1 MKKQIFTFLFAILL
15 SGELCAANT
24 PQAVTQNLKPS
35 FLIGESDLKYFGL
48 KVYRAELWCE
58 KTQFSYEQK
67 FAIHLTYNM
76 NFAKEDLARRSI
88 EEIEKIHA
96 LSDLEKKNY
105 YQQLLQIFANVK
117 KGDEKVALFSPKKG
131 VEMYYNN
138 KLIGKI
144 NDLKLA
150 RLFVD
155 IWLDER
161 GSFPQVTKK
170 LLGKND

>member
-1 MKKQIFTFLFAILL
+1 MKKPIFAFLITFLL
-15 SGELCAANT
+15 SSQLQAGEA
-24 PQAVTQNLKPS
+24 PKAVMQNLNPN

-58 KTQFSYEQK
+58 KAQFSYEQK

-76 NFAKEDLARRSI
+76 NFAKEELAKRSI
-88 EEIEKIHA
+88 EEIENLHV
-96 LSDLEKKNY
+96 LSAEDKKNY
-105 YQQLLQIFANVK
+105 YQQLLKIFANVK

-138 KLIGKI
+138 QLIGKI
-144 NDLKLA
+144 SDPKLA

-161 GSFPQVTKK
+161 GSFPKVTKK

>member
-1 MKKQIFTFLFAILL
+1 MKKQIFTFLFVTFL

-24 PQAVTQNLKPS
+24 PQAITQNLKPN
-35 FLIGESDLKYFGL
+35 FLIGESDLKYFGF

-58 KTQFSYEQK
+58 KAQFSYDKK

-88 EEIEKIHA
+88 EEIEKLHI
-96 LSDLEKKNY
+96 LGDLEKKNY
-105 YQQLLQIFANVK
+105 YQQLLKIFANVK
-117 KGDEKVALFSPKKG
+117 KGDEKVALFLPQKG

-155 IWLDER
+155 IWLDKR